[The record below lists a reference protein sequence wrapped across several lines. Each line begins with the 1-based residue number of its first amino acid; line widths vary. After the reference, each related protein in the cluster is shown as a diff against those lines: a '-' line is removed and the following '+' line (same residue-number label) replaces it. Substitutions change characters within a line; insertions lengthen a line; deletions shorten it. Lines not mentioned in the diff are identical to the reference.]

1 MNVEESPRER
11 KVHRIISD
19 SISESDA
26 GVDSLGRIRITGG
39 IPLDGEVRIQGSKNA
54 ALPIMAA
61 ALLNRGTTVLKGCP
75 RIADVFLM
83 EQMLRDLGARTCWQG
98 GTLEICARELKSCVA
113 DKELGKKMRSSIVLL
128 GSLLGRLGE
137 GVLPFPG
144 GCVIGARPIDLHLEA
159 LRKLGAE
166 FMEEEGCLY
175 GRARGLRGGEITFP
189 RSSVGATQNAVLGA
203 VCAQGTTVIRG
214 CSREPE
220 VSWLCRFLNQAG
232 GRICG
237 IGTSCLEI
245 RGVSRLHDTV
255 FQIPSD
261 RIAAGT
267 YVCASAITRGKGIL
281 LDPPVGEMGALL
293 KAYEKIGG
301 QYMYKSG
308 KLFLCSQRAFDPLRR
323 LETGVYPGFPT
334 DLQSIFLAVL
344 TCARGESLIREN
356 IFEDRFKVV
365 LQLQK
370 MGAQITLDGRSAR
383 IRGGR
388 IFGTSVKAEELRGGA
403 ALVIAGLGAE
413 GETCVES
420 REFIERGYEDISRD
434 LNDLGA
440 RTLKD

>member
-1 MNVEESPRER
+1 M
-11 KVHRIISD
+11 
-19 SISESDA
+19 
-26 GVDSLGRIRITGG
+26 GRIRIIGG

-75 RIADVFLM
+75 RIADVFRM
-83 EQMLRDLGARTCWQG
+83 EKILQGLGAKTCWQED
-98 GTLEICARELKSCVA
+98 TLLICARELQSCTA
-113 DKELGKKMRSSIVLL
+113 DKDLGEKMRSSITLL
-128 GSLLGRLGE
+128 GSLLGRWGE
-137 GVLPFPG
+137 SVLPFPG
-144 GCVIGARPIDLHLEA
+144 GCVIGARPIDLHLDA
-159 LRKLGAE
+159 LRALGAE
-166 FMEEEGCLY
+166 FREEDGCLY
-175 GRARGLRGGEITFP
+175 GRTGGLRGGEITFG

-203 VCAQGTTVIRG
+203 VCARGATVIRG

-232 GRICG
+232 GQIRG

-245 RGVSRLHDTV
+245 LGVSRLHDTV

-267 YVCASAITRGKGIL
+267 YVCASAITRGKGVL
-281 LDPPVGEMGALL
+281 LDPPVEEMGALL

-301 QYMYKSG
+301 QYTYKSG
-308 KLFLCSQRAFDPLRR
+308 KLFLCSQRASGSLER
-323 LETGVYPGFPT
+323 LETGIYPGFPT

-344 TCARGESLIREN
+344 TCARGESRIKEN

-365 LQLQK
+365 PELQK
-370 MGAQITLDGRSAR
+370 MGAGIVLKGRVAR
-383 IRGGR
+383 IRGGSLQGALVSAR
-388 IFGTSVKAEELRGGA
+388 ELRGGA

-413 GETCVES
+413 GETCVEN

-434 LNDLGA
+434 LNSLGA
-440 RTLKD
+440 RTEKD

>member
-1 MNVEESPRER
+1 M
-11 KVHRIISD
+11 
-19 SISESDA
+19 
-26 GVDSLGRIRITGG
+26 GRIRIAGG
-39 IPLDGEVRIQGSKNA
+39 IPLDGEVKIQGSKNA

-83 EQMLRDLGARTCWQG
+83 ERMLKGLGVKTSWQED
-98 GTLEICARELKSCVA
+98 TLEICARDLKSCMA
-113 DKELGKKMRSSIVLL
+113 DKELGEKMRSSIVLL
-128 GSLLGRLGE
+128 GSLLGRWGE
-137 GVLPFPG
+137 GRLPFPG

-159 LRKLGAE
+159 LGKLGAE
-166 FMEEEGCLY
+166 FKEEDGCLY
-175 GRARGLRGGEITFP
+175 GWTRGLHGGEISFP

-203 VCAQGTTVIRG
+203 VCAKGTTVIRG
-214 CSREPE
+214 CSIEPE

-232 GRICG
+232 GKIRG
-237 IGTSCLEI
+237 IGTSCLVI
-245 RGVSRLHDTV
+245 RGADRLHDTV

-281 LDPPVGEMGALL
+281 LDPPVGEMGSLL

-301 QYMYKSG
+301 QYAYKSG
-308 KLFLCSQRAFDPLRR
+308 KLFLCSQRASGSLCR
-323 LETGVYPGFPT
+323 LETGIYPGFPT

-365 LQLQK
+365 PQLQK
-370 MGAQITLDGRSAR
+370 MGARIALEGQTAR

-388 IFGTSVKAEELRGGA
+388 LSGALVKAEELRGGA
-403 ALVIAGLGAE
+403 ALVVAGLGAE
-413 GETCVES
+413 GETCVEN

-434 LNDLGA
+434 LNCLGA
-440 RTLKD
+440 KTQKD

>member
-1 MNVEESPRER
+1 M
-11 KVHRIISD
+11 
-19 SISESDA
+19 
-26 GVDSLGRIRITGG
+26 
-39 IPLDGEVRIQGSKNA
+39 
-54 ALPIMAA
+54 
-61 ALLNRGTTVLKGCP
+61 
-75 RIADVFLM
+75 
-83 EQMLRDLGARTCWQG
+83 
-98 GTLEICARELKSCVA
+98 A

-370 MGAQITLDGRSAR
+370 MGRRSPWM
-383 IRGGR
+383 
-388 IFGTSVKAEELRGGA
+388 GGA
-403 ALVIAGLGAE
+403 PGSGEAGFLE
-413 GETCVES
+413 
-420 REFIERGYEDISRD
+420 
-434 LNDLGA
+434 LQ
-440 RTLKD
+440 

>member
-1 MNVEESPRER
+1 M
-11 KVHRIISD
+11 
-19 SISESDA
+19 
-26 GVDSLGRIRITGG
+26 GRIRIEGG

-83 EQMLRDLGARTCWQG
+83 ERMLKGLGAKISWQED
-98 GTLEICARELKSCVA
+98 TLEICARELHSCTA
-113 DKELGKKMRSSIVLL
+113 DRELGEKMRSSIVLM
-128 GSLLGRLGE
+128 GSLLGRYGE
-137 GVLPFPG
+137 GILPFPG
-144 GCVIGARPIDLHLEA
+144 GCVIGARPIDLHMDA
-159 LRKLGAE
+159 LGRLGAE
-166 FMEEEGCLY
+166 FKEEKGCLW
-175 GRARGLRGGEITFP
+175 GRTRGLHGGEIFFP

-203 VCAQGTTVIRG
+203 VCAKGTTVIRG
-214 CSREPE
+214 CSIEPE

-232 GRICG
+232 GKIRG
-237 IGTSCLEI
+237 TGTSCLVI
-245 RGVSRLHDTV
+245 QGVSGLHDTV

-281 LDPPVGEMGALL
+281 LDPPVGEMGSLL

-301 QYMYKSG
+301 QYAYKSG
-308 KLFLCSQRAFDPLRR
+308 KLFLCSQRASGSLCR
-323 LETGVYPGFPT
+323 LETGIYPGFPT

-344 TCARGESLIREN
+344 ACARGESLIREN

-365 LQLQK
+365 PQLQK
-370 MGAQITLDGRSAR
+370 MGAQITLDGRIAR

-388 IFGTSVKAEELRGGA
+388 LLGALVKAEELRGGA
-403 ALVIAGLGAE
+403 ALVVAGLGAE
-413 GETCVES
+413 GETCVEN

-434 LNDLGA
+434 LNCLGA
-440 RTLKD
+440 KTQKV